1 MPIAIYCRVSTEEQR
16 ERQSIETQYEL
27 GQSFCKM
34 QNLPVYRVYGDNGV
48 SGTIPLDRRPE
59 GSQIFR
65 DARLGKFDELL
76 VYKLDRLARDARLT
90 LNAVAELEKIGVRVR
105 SMTESFD
112 TTSANGKLMMTMLAG
127 FAAHEHSVIRERSL
141 DGTNRVAHAGAWLGG
156 IVPFGYRKAGEKATA
171 RLVVSEDPIPDMDIS
186 EADVVRLIYRMA
198 AVERKSCFQ
207 IAAKLTELRVPCA
220 YQRDERLVLKG
231 KRKVR
236 TSGLW
241 RPGRVRNLI
250 VTTTYKGIHEYG
262 KRSRTKGRQTISRPV
277 PAIVDAKTWERAQ
290 ANLTAHQLFSRRSAK
305 NDYLLRGLMKCGFC
319 NLTYIGLANTR
330 PNGKREFYYRCNGN
344 QGARGIYGA
353 HGERCPSKAVK
364 GEALEEMVWSDILE
378 FLRKPGAVIDRLKER
393 MRDEVNDTGKN
404 RDRLRRLRA
413 LLEGKS
419 EERTKM
425 VGLYRRGRL
434 NDAELDQQMEEIDKD
449 AAGLTTQI
457 EELESKLGATES
469 NDADLESA
477 EALLT
482 RLRKRLEQPLTFE
495 RKRQLVELLVGGI
508 RVETIR
514 DGAKRENVV
523 TVTYRF
529 SSAVDNCRD
538 TRACNNCTFERVHMM
553 EIRSKRAA

>member
-1 MPIAIYCRVSTEEQR
+1 MAIAIYARVSTEEQR
-16 ERQSIETQYEL
+16 LRQSIETQYEL
-27 GQSFCKM
+27 GQSFCKAE
-34 QNLPVYRVYGDNGV
+34 NLNVFRVYGDNGV

-112 TTSANGKLMMTMLAG
+112 TSNATGKLMMTMLAG
-127 FAAHEHSVIRERSL
+127 FAAHEHSVIKERSL

-171 RLVVSEDPIPDMDIS
+171 RLVVSEEPIPDIGLS
-186 EADVVRLIYRMA
+186 EADVVRLIYKMA

-220 YQRDERLVLKG
+220 YQRDERLVLRG

-305 NDYLLRGLMKCGFC
+305 NDYLLRGLAKCAFC

-378 FLRKPGAVIDRLKER
+378 FLRKPGAIIERLKER
-393 MRDEVNDTGKN
+393 MRDEANDTGKN

-413 LLEGKS
+413 LLEGKT

-434 NDAELDQQMEEIDKD
+434 NDAELDQQMEEIEKD
-449 AAGLTTQI
+449 AAALAAQI
-457 EELESKLGATES
+457 EELESKLGETES
-469 NDADLESA
+469 NDAVLESA

-482 RLRKRLEQPLTFE
+482 RLRKRLGQPLTFE

-508 RVETIR
+508 RIETIR

-529 SSAVDNCRD
+529 SSAVDNCTDRD
-538 TRACNNCTFERVHMM
+538 SWRPPT
-553 EIRSKRAA
+553 